1 MAVRK
6 KSSAPT
12 VNRQAHKG
20 SRTPVEERAKAADS
34 LASDKYTESTSVNA
48 FSQHIG
54 VNVAEIRRIAGLGV
68 LPDFA
73 TSSMTVMRVAFVDY
87 LRKAASGQLVED
99 DGRIISIDIE
109 RAKLVKQKVI
119 GEVRHN
125 QTLAGGLVIKED
137 EADRL
142 LSAVTAAKSILRG
155 IPKIV
160 RTKFQMS
167 AEHAQEIGRIIDK
180 ALLAVA
186 KEFGVDVDP
195 AQYVDNISVRRGRV
209 RKPYTKRTGTKAK
222 PKRKTAASKQ

>member
-1 MAVRK
+1 M
-6 KSSAPT
+6 
-12 VNRQAHKG
+12 
-20 SRTPVEERAKAADS
+20 
-34 LASDKYTESTSVNA
+34 
-48 FSQHIG
+48 G
-54 VNVAEIRRIAGLGV
+54 VNVAEVSRIAGLGV
-68 LPDFA
+68 LPDFK

-87 LRKAASGQLVED
+87 LRKAASGQLVEE
-99 DGRIISIDIE
+99 DGKLISIDIE

-137 EADRL
+137 AAERL
-142 LSAVTAAKSILRG
+142 LKAVTAAKAILRG

-167 AEHAQEIGRIIDK
+167 AEHAQEIGRVIDK

-186 KEFGVDVDP
+186 QEFGVDVDP
-195 AQYVDNISVRRGRV
+195 AQYVDNVSVRRGRT

-222 PKRKTAASKQ
+222 PKKKTASSKR